1 MEMNLIAYLLIVLV
15 ALYGLH
21 EVVSFM
27 FYMWMVLSMK
37 AAHKVAARVVKTRW
51 FKDHYYLDNEDDE
64 F

>member
-27 FYMWMVLSMK
+27 FYAWMVLSMK
-37 AAHKVAARVVKTRW
+37 AAHKVAERVVKTEW
-51 FKDHYYLDNEDDE
+51 FKNHYYFDSDDE